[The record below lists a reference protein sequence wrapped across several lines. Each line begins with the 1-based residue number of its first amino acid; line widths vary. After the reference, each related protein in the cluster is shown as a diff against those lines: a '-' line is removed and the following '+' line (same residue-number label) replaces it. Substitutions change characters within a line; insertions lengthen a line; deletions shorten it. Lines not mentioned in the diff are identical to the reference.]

1 MLTCRSNVIREYHD
15 GSIALLFRLTHG
27 RFIVGYALGSDG
39 MLFRGELLTHCD
51 DDQARQEAIELS
63 ENWSDL
69 DAEDEAEQLNCDSN
83 ESDCD

>member
-1 MLTCRSNVIREYHD
+1 
-15 GSIALLFRLTHG
+15 
-27 RFIVGYALGSDG
+27 